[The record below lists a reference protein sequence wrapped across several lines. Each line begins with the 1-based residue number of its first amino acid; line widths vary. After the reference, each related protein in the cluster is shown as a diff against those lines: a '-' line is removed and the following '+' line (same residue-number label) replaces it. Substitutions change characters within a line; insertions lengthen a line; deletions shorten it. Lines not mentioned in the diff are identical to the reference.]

1 MKGKLLSVLVIGGL
15 VAIFIVENFGQVD
28 ITFLGWKVSAAR
40 QQLYSG
46 LVIAGFVAGAIAR
59 SMFGR
64 RRYVAPQDNTPPSPE
79 ELE

>member
-40 QQLYSG
+40 QQLYPG
-46 LVIAGFVAGAIAR
+46 LVIA
-59 SMFGR
+59 
-64 RRYVAPQDNTPPSPE
+64 
-79 ELE
+79 

>member
-1 MKGKLLSVLVIGGL
+1 MKGKLLSVLVIAGL
-15 VAIFIVENFGQVD
+15 VAIFIVENSDQVN

-40 QQLYSG
+40 QQLYPG
-46 LVIAGFVAGAIAR
+46 LVIAGFVAGAIFR

-64 RRYVAPQDNTPPSPE
+64 QRYVVPQEGTSASPE